1 MKIFCLCSTVLT
13 LWLALVAGNILYT
26 CYTRTIYKYLVVHLL
41 STFSDLFQTLSIQPR
56 QPDLVAVLRKFQNV
70 PYNAR
75 DIFVKD
81 LCKCS
86 NAFAKLKRYVPSSS
100 PVFHFLHFLIER
112 RMKNNVEKHL
122 TNIKKKKKKCKR
134 KRSSVVPC
142 GFRVACVF
150 PHIDRVSLRRRIRE
164 FC

>member
-13 LWLALVAGNILYT
+13 LWLVPVAGNILYT

-41 STFSDLFQTLSIQPR
+41 STFSDLFQTLSIQSR

-81 LCKCS
+81 LSKCS
-86 NAFAKLKRYVPSSS
+86 NAFAKLNRYVPSSS
-100 PVFHFLHFLIER
+100 PVFHFLHFLNER
-112 RMKNNVEKHL
+112 RMKNNVDKHL
-122 TNIKKKKKKCKR
+122 ANIKKKRDRNAKENEA
-134 KRSSVVPC
+134 PL
-142 GFRVACVF
+142 FRVVCVF